1 MLSVEGF
8 SAVPPQVQ
16 VGVHTLD
23 VIVKAIG
30 DGKVSVSLKQ
40 PTMPRAEQT
49 RHSKDD
55 EDAILLT
62 ISTMLRDLRP
72 QLDRDHKAEMTA
84 RGYRI

>member
-1 MLSVEGF
+1 ML

-23 VIVKAIG
+23 VIVKGIG
-30 DGKVSVSLKQ
+30 DGKVSVSLKR

-49 RHSKDD
+49 RHSSDD
-55 EDAILLT
+55 EDAILMT

-84 RGYRI
+84 RGYRT